1 MSVERT
7 FSVESFDL
15 KAYLAEKRR
24 YVDDALERFFPAS
37 TGLEKT
43 VVEAARYSLF
53 AGGKRLR
60 PILCLAA
67 ADVVGGSP
75 EVVVPAACALEMV
88 HTYSLIHDDL
98 PAMDN
103 DDFRRGRPTNH
114 RVYGEGVA
122 ILAGDLLL
130 TEAFGLLASPLGTDD
145 VAAPADRRLQAVAIL
160 ARASGAQGMIGGQ
173 VIDLE
178 SETRDVDLATV
189 EYMHIRKTGALI
201 CASLEM
207 GAVLAGAPPHSIEAL
222 GRYGRHLGLAFQITD
237 DLLDVEGDPDVMG
250 KSAGSDAAKNK
261 KTYPALLGVART
273 KEMAREHV
281 ERAVEAL
288 ERFDHKADPLRAIA
302 RYLLD
307 RRA

>member
-1 MSVERT
+1 
-7 FSVESFDL
+7 VESFDL

-24 YVDDALERFFPAS
+24 GVDEALERFFPAS
-37 TGLEKT
+37 SGLEKT

-67 ADVVGGSP
+67 ADVAGGSP
-75 EVVVPAACALEMV
+75 EAVMPAACALEMV

-114 RVYGEGVA
+114 RVYGEAVA

-130 TEAFGLLASPLGTDD
+130 TEAFGLLASAHGKDGD
-145 VAAPADRRLQAVAIL
+145 AVPAERRLQAVAIL

-178 SETRDVDLATV
+178 SESRDVDLATV

-201 CASLEM
+201 CAALEM
-207 GAVLAGAPPHSIEAL
+207 GSVLAGAPPHTVEAL
-222 GRYGRHLGLAFQITD
+222 VRYGRHLGLAFQITD
-237 DLLDVEGDPDVMG
+237 DLLDVEGDPHLMG

-273 KEMAREHV
+273 KEIARDHV
-281 ERAVEAL
+281 ERAVETL
-288 ERFDHKADPLRAIA
+288 EGFDAKADPLRAIA
-302 RYLLD
+302 RYLLV

>member
-1 MSVERT
+1 MERT

-15 KAYLAEKRR
+15 KAYLSEKRR
-24 YVDDALERFFPAS
+24 FVDEALERFFPAS
-37 TGLEKT
+37 SGLEKT

-67 ADVVGGSP
+67 ADVAGGSP
-75 EVVVPAACALEMV
+75 EAVMPAACALEMV

-114 RVYGEGVA
+114 RVYGEAVA

-130 TEAFGLLASPLGTDD
+130 TEAFGLLASPHGQDETA
-145 VAAPADRRLQAVAIL
+145 VPAERRLQAVAIL

-207 GAVLAGAPPHSIEAL
+207 GAVLSGAPSDVTEAL

-237 DLLDVEGDPDVMG
+237 DLLDVEGDPEIMG

-273 KEMAREHV
+273 KELAREHV
-281 ERAVEAL
+281 ERAVDTL
-288 ERFDHKADPLRAIA
+288 ERFDRKADPLRAIA
-302 RYLLD
+302 RYLLV
-307 RRA
+307 RKA